1 MVLRLPNVS
10 FNAFHLVFHQKP
22 IYRRINGKK
31 HTKNL
36 ILRKVYRCVFA
47 EIDVIDEGA
56 CQPSSKHHLAK
67 YYTQVIDPLSLKNL
81 LNASSSHESIL
92 ENNISFIFLENTRT
106 NNAFTCT
113 AVILYMIAM

>member
-1 MVLRLPNVS
+1 MVLRLLNVS

-92 ENNISFIFLENTRT
+92 ENNISFIFFGEHKNQ
-106 NNAFTCT
+106 
-113 AVILYMIAM
+113 

>member
-22 IYRRINGKK
+22 IYRINGKK

-81 LNASSSHESIL
+81 LNASSSHESIWKTTSHS
-92 ENNISFIFLENTRT
+92 SF
-106 NNAFTCT
+106 
-113 AVILYMIAM
+113 

>member
-22 IYRRINGKK
+22 IYRINGKK

-47 EIDVIDEGA
+47 EIDVIDDGA
-56 CQPSSKHHLAK
+56 CQPSSKHQAIL
-67 YYTQVIDPLSLKNL
+67 VIDPLSLKK
-81 LNASSSHESIL
+81 STKCI
-92 ENNISFIFLENTRT
+92 IT
-106 NNAFTCT
+106 
-113 AVILYMIAM
+113 

>member
-22 IYRRINGKK
+22 IYRINGKK

-56 CQPSSKHHLAK
+56 CQPSSKHQAK
-67 YYTQVIDPLSLKNL
+67 YYTVIDPLSLKK
-81 LNASSSHESIL
+81 STKCI
-92 ENNISFIFLENTRT
+92 IIT
-106 NNAFTCT
+106 
-113 AVILYMIAM
+113 

>member
-67 YYTQVIDPLSLKNL
+67 CYTQAIDPLSLKK
-81 LNASSSHESIL
+81 STKCI
-92 ENNISFIFLENTRT
+92 IIT
-106 NNAFTCT
+106 
-113 AVILYMIAM
+113 